1 MKQDIYE
8 EFLNLYKKIETAIP
22 KMKDAPLDAN
32 VRWFEESIVDMEK
45 RNKLYL
51 CRIIRNY
58 IQHNADFK
66 TFIHISSEMIDFL
79 SNIYIEVLQH
89 QLKNKDIMIH
99 GNQLII
105 RNINDN
111 IIDTIKKMETKKQDF
126 VPIIENNK
134 LLGIFSDKIIR
145 QILIKNKSTEKT
157 FDQIRIFLKIPGDVK
172 FVKTEDT
179 IEKTLELI
187 KKDCKCVICTNNGRS
202 TGTVDGI
209 IRKEELTKI
218 GGRNS
223 LN

>member
-1 MKQDIYE
+1 
-8 EFLNLYKKIETAIP
+8 
-22 KMKDAPLDAN
+22 
-32 VRWFEESIVDMEK
+32 
-45 RNKLYL
+45 
-51 CRIIRNY
+51 
-58 IQHNADFK
+58 
-66 TFIHISSEMIDFL
+66 
-79 SNIYIEVLQH
+79 
-89 QLKNKDIMIH
+89 MIH

-187 KKDCKCVICTNNGRS
+187 KKDCKCVIC
-202 TGTVDGI
+202 
-209 IRKEELTKI
+209 IRI
-218 GGRNS
+218 GLSAVRPLS
-223 LN
+223 